1 MGTVTKWRAR
11 GSFAA
16 TKVQRSVFICFVCDG
31 RELRVAMGAV
41 AERLIFALSTRAPK
55 VLFAGCY
62 VDRERRFLCNIR
74 FGHGLFLVLLH
85 RSRAIVFSNT

>member
-41 AERLIFALSTRAPK
+41 A
-55 VLFAGCY
+55 GCY

-85 RSRAIVFSNT
+85 RLRALVFSNT